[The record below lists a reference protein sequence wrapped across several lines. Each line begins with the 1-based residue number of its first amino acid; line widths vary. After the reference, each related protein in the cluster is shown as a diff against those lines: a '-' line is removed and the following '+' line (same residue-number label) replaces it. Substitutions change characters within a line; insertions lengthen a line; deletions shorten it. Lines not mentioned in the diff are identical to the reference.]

1 MFEGGLIHS
10 KYIKAMKS
18 PVYRA
23 KTCQPGHPLPLV
35 PGKSAKKVDLI
46 CPLGYSFSFRE
57 AD

>member
-18 PVYRA
+18 PLYRT
-23 KTCQPGHPLPLV
+23 KTRQPGHPLPFK
-35 PGKSAKKVDLI
+35 GKSAKKVDPI
-46 CPLGYSFSFRE
+46 CPLGYSLFLRE